1 MDANYHT
8 HTYRCGHAR
17 GSDEQYVKAAI
28 DAGFKVLGF
37 SDHAPY
43 EGIHIPTDRM
53 DMDQLDAYI
62 DSLEA
67 LREKYKAHIEVKI
80 GFEIEYFPF
89 LEDHYR
95 HLLKRADY
103 LIVGQHNPTFL
114 DRDLDLYAGEEE
126 IETYGNLVVSAIES
140 GLVSIVAHPDY
151 FMIGRR
157 SWPANGDA
165 VAHRIAQAA
174 AKHRIPLEINLN
186 GLRYGTKMVDGQSV
200 HLYPY
205 RRFWEIVA
213 QHDVICIY
221 GVDAH
226 HPTTLLEKERI
237 QTVNQI
243 LVDLPLTIL
252 ENYRLP

>member
-8 HTYRCGHAR
+8 HTFRCGHAR
-17 GSDEQYVKAAI
+17 GADEQYVKAAI

-43 EGIHIPTDRM
+43 PGIHIPTDRM
-53 DMDQLDAYI
+53 DMDQLEDYVS
-62 DSLEA
+62 SLEA
-67 LREKYKAHIEVKI
+67 LREKYKAQIELKI

-89 LEDHYR
+89 LENHYR
-95 HLLKRADY
+95 MLLERADY

-114 DRDLDLYAGEEE
+114 DRDLDLYAGEAE
-126 IETYGNLVVSAIES
+126 IEQYGDLLVQAIES

-165 VAHRIAQAA
+165 VAHRIAAAA

-186 GLRYGTKMVDGQSV
+186 GLRYGTKIIDGQPV

-213 QHDVICIY
+213 QHDVLCVY

-226 HPTTLLEKERI
+226 HPTTLMEKERI
-237 QTVNQI
+237 QTVQQI
-243 LVDLPLTIL
+243 LVDLPLTIV

>member
-8 HTYRCGHAR
+8 HTFRCGHAR

-28 DAGFKVLGF
+28 DAGFKILGF

-43 EGIHIPTDRM
+43 PGIHIPSDRM
-53 DMDQLDAYI
+53 DMDQLDDYYNSLMMLRDRYKDHI
-62 DSLEA
+62 D
-67 LREKYKAHIEVKI
+67 IKI

-95 HLLKRADY
+95 FLLERADY
-103 LIVGQHNPTFL
+103 LIVGQHNPIFL
-114 DRDLDLYAGEEE
+114 TDDLDLYAGEAE
-126 IETYGNLVVSAIES
+126 IETYGDLVVQAIES
-140 GLVSIVAHPDY
+140 GLVSMVAHPDY

-165 VAHRIAQAA
+165 VAHRIASAA

-186 GLRYGTKMVDGQSV
+186 GLRYGTKVIDGESA

-213 QHDVICIY
+213 QHDVLCVY

-226 HPTTLLEKERI
+226 HPTTLMEKERLTI
-237 QTVNQI
+237 VNQI
-243 LVDLPLTIL
+243 LIDLPLTL
-252 ENYRLP
+252 VENYRLP

>member
-8 HTYRCGHAR
+8 HTFRCGHAR

-43 EGIHIPTDRM
+43 DGIHIPTDRM
-53 DMDQLDAYI
+53 DMDQLEDYFH
-62 DSLEA
+62 SLEL
-67 LREKYKAHIEVKI
+67 LRDKCKDRIELKI

-95 HLLKRADY
+95 KLLERADY

-114 DRDLDLYAGEEE
+114 NNDLDLYAGEAE
-126 IETYGNLVVSAIES
+126 IETYADLVVQAMES

-165 VAHRIAQAA
+165 IAHRIAETAA
-174 AKHRIPLEINLN
+174 RCRIPLEINLN
-186 GLRYGTKMVDGQSV
+186 GLRYGTKIIDGQTA

-213 QHDVICIY
+213 QHDVLCIY

-226 HPTTLLEKERI
+226 HPTTLMEKERFH
-237 QTVNQI
+237 TVNQI
-243 LVDLPLTIL
+243 LADLPLTII